1 MRDALLER
9 LGTRGDILIEGP
21 AGADAGGPRA
31 AEPPGAQDAR
41 AQSEHVYG
49 RGEGRLSD
57 RRQKISVRMRLCRFV
72 ETALRA
78 FADEPMSV
86 IVTTAAL
93 DPNSFEAPH
102 DRVRI
107 TRFLPHAEVIAHV
120 DLVVTHGG
128 MGTTQRAL
136 AAGVPVVV
144 VPWGRDQ
151 FESARRAEVS
161 GAGTLLL
168 RRDLSA

>member
-31 AEPPGAQDAR
+31 AEPPGAPDAR

-57 RRQKISVRMRLCRFV
+57 RRQQISVRMRLCRFV

-78 FADEPMSV
+78 CGVDTRPLSEMPEGNADW
-86 IVTTAAL
+86 A
-93 DPNSFEAPH
+93 
-102 DRVRI
+102 
-107 TRFLPHAEVIAHV
+107 
-120 DLVVTHGG
+120 LVV
-128 MGTTQRAL
+128 
-136 AAGVPVVV
+136 PE
-144 VPWGRDQ
+144 P
-151 FESARRAEVS
+151 
-161 GAGTLLL
+161 GA
-168 RRDLSA
+168 